1 MLKSNIIYSSSN
13 EISSKGQIINNVSSQ
28 MQSMHSINDF
38 YNILSNALYVSEKW
52 TNSTKHMTFCYTCSW
67 LLVRVDF
74 DRIFPSIRVTSWFL
88 YSYFGGSFLFE
99 LVSIER
105 SNFVFRFTRENEKS
119 CPFKRLFLSLK
130 EHGFAVLFS
139 QRNGKLL
146 TNFGHYPE
154 TQSDTE

>member
-13 EISSKGQIINNVSSQ
+13 EISSEGQIIHNVSSQ

-38 YNILSNALYVSEKW
+38 YNILSNALYVSEKR
-52 TNSTKHMTFCYTCSW
+52 TNSTKHMTLCYTWSW
-67 LLVRVDF
+67 LLVCIVF
-74 DRIFPSIRVTSWFL
+74 DRIFSSIRVTDWFL

-105 SNFVFRFTRENEKS
+105 SNFVFRFTRGNEKS

-139 QRNGKLL
+139 
-146 TNFGHYPE
+146 
-154 TQSDTE
+154 